1 MLLVEAAKAQAK
13 IQKTQA
19 KKTLMAKRAAD
30 HLASI
35 QAARAESTA
44 RDLDISMR
52 QRTARRRR
60 VYEDKVRVQNDFD
73 AHWEV
78 KLKEIVESDMEATK
92 TWLDTDSE
100 APFRIEKEMQILKRN
115 FFAAPSPE
123 TAELERALKDP
134 ANAIFAHM
142 ANLLY
147 NENKSLKS
155 FFDQFDK
162 EVQVYFRRRGAWRR
176 ESDTYIYCAFKKTR
190 QCLKYSLLCI

>member
-1 MLLVEAAKAQAK
+1 MLLVEAAEARAKLQKAEAK
-13 IQKTQA
+13 TA
-19 KKTLMAKRAAD
+19 LMAKRAAD

-44 RDLDISMR
+44 RDAEIAMR

-60 VYEDKVRVQNDFD
+60 VYEDKVRIQDDFN

-78 KLKEIVESDMEATK
+78 KLKEIIEGDMEETK

-100 APFRIEKEMQILKRN
+100 APFRIEKELHILKRN

-123 TAELERALKDP
+123 TADLERSLKDP

-162 EVQVYFRRRGAWRR
+162 EVQAYSRRRGARRR
-176 ESDTYIYCAFKKTR
+176 ESDSYTA
-190 QCLKYSLLCI
+190 L